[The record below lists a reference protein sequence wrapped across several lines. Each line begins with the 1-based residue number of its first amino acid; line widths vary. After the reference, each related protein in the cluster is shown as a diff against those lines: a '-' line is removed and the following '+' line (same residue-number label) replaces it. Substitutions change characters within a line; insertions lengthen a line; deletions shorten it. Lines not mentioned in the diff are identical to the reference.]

1 MIPAEPLRSRF
12 CCLLVV
18 NDLAPYSL
26 IFLLHGSYAFSTFDT
41 DVKENAKLLHFR
53 SGRND
58 DAGRE
63 SKCNDGQEE

>member
-41 DVKENAKLLHFR
+41 DYVLVKSRDLAAAVKALER
-53 SGRND
+53 
-58 DAGRE
+58 AGHQV
-63 SKCNDGQEE
+63 KT